1 MPERQSAEKQLI
13 VLGKVTFDG
22 ECDIPVV
29 SHSDCL
35 CAHGHIKD
43 LVVKIVS

>member
-35 CAHGHIKD
+35 CALGGVLMVI
-43 LVVKIVS
+43 LKIV